1 MTVTKWRTKCTCGLN
16 RVQILLVIAREN
28 FVGATSVLNFAY
40 GTSDIVHK
48 LHTLDQFTAFLSVEM
63 QWLLRIQQIS
73 L

>member
-1 MTVTKWRTKCTCGLN
+1 MTVTKWRTKCILN
-16 RVQILLVIAREN
+16 RVQILLVIAREKY
-28 FVGATSVLNFAY
+28 VGATSVLNFAY

-48 LHTLDQFTAFLSVEM
+48 LHTLDQSTAFLSVGM